1 METFKMER
9 KLVTVKQIRDI
20 QPIEDAD
27 KIELAFIDGWQCVTA
42 KDNGF
47 KKNDLCIYF
56 EIDSLL
62 PELPDTEFLRPK
74 NFRIRTIKLKGVL
87 SQGIIFPLDFLKNF
101 TEGISILE
109 KIKLDE
115 ISFEGYDLSEI
126 IGVEKYEQ
134 PIPACLGGQ
143 IEGYFPNKCPRT
155 DAERCQNLSYEL
167 QQYKELVAGF
177 VVTEKLDGS
186 SASFMLID
194 DVFKVCSR
202 NLDLTETEG
211 NTFWQVARKNDIEAK
226 MRFFASTHNI
236 KEFAIQGELV
246 GEGIQKN
253 KYKLKGHDVYLF
265 NAFNIDTQTYFT
277 WSEFIELIDVTE
289 LKQVPVIS
297 DSYSVTDDTNA
308 LLLFAEG
315 KSVLCDTT
323 EREGIVFK
331 SKHINNIR
339 TSSFG
344 QILFKAI
351 SNKFLLKYDE

>member
-1 METFKMER
+1 MER
-9 KLVTVKQIRDI
+9 KLVSVKRIHDI

-27 KIELAFIDGWQCVTA
+27 KIELVFIDGWQCVSN
-42 KDNGF
+42 KENGF
-47 KKNDLCIYF
+47 KIGDLVLYC
-56 EIDSLL
+56 EIDTVL
-62 PELPDTEFLRPK
+62 PEHPETEFLRNK
-74 NFRIRTIKLKGVL
+74 NFRIKTIRLRGKL
-87 SQGIIFPLDFLKNF
+87 SQGLIFPISVIQKIVPDF
-101 TEGISILE
+101 T
-109 KIKLDE
+109 DE
-115 ISFEGYDLSEI
+115 HLALLNVGHDVTGL
-126 IGVEKYEQ
+126 IGATKWEA

-143 IEGYFPNKCPRT
+143 IEGYFPNKVPKT
-155 DAERCQNLSYEL
+155 DAERCQNLKSEL
-167 QQYKELVAGF
+167 ARYDDIEFVA
-177 VVTEKLDGS
+177 TEKLDGS

-265 NAFNIDTQTYFT
+265 NAFNIDKQTYFT

-297 DSYSVTDDTNA
+297 DQYTVTNDTNV

-331 SKHINNIR
+331 SKYINNIR

>member
-1 METFKMER
+1 MER
-9 KLVTVKQIRDI
+9 KLVTVKRIHDI

-27 KIELAFIDGWQCVTA
+27 KIELVFIDGWQCVSN
-42 KDNGF
+42 KENGF
-47 KKNDLCIYF
+47 KIGDLVLYC
-56 EIDSLL
+56 EIDTVL
-62 PELPDTEFLRPK
+62 PEHPETEFLRNK
-74 NFRIRTIKLKGVL
+74 NFRIKTIRLRGKL
-87 SQGIIFPLDFLKNF
+87 SQGLIFPISVIQKIIPDFTDEHLALLNVGHDV
-101 TEGISILE
+101 TEL
-109 KIKLDE
+109 
-115 ISFEGYDLSEI
+115 
-126 IGVEKYEQ
+126 IGATKYEA

-143 IEGYFPNKCPRT
+143 IEGYFPNKVPKT
-155 DAERCQNLSYEL
+155 DAERCQNLKSEL
-167 QQYKELVAGF
+167 ARYDGIEFVA
-177 VVTEKLDGS
+177 TEKLDGS

-202 NLDLTETEG
+202 NLDLRETEG

-277 WSEFIELIDVTE
+277 WSEFIELIDITE

-331 SKHINNIR
+331 SKHISNIR
-339 TSSFG
+339 SSSFG

>member
-1 METFKMER
+1 METTNR
-9 KLVTVKQIRDI
+9 KLVSVKRIRDI
-20 QPIEDAD
+20 QPIEGAD

-47 KKNDLCIYF
+47 KVNDLVLYC
-56 EIDSLL
+56 EIDTVL
-62 PELPDTEFLRPK
+62 PEHEETEFLRPR
-74 NFRIRTIKLKGVL
+74 NFRIRTIRLKSKL
-87 SQGIIFPLDFLKNF
+87 SQGLIFPLSVIQKIVPDF
-101 TEGISILE
+101 TDQHMSM
-109 KIKLDE
+109 LDV
-115 ISFEGYDLSEI
+115 GHDVTQL
-126 IGVEKYEQ
+126 IGATKYEA

-143 IEGYFPNKCPRT
+143 IEGYFPNKVPKT
-155 DAERCQNLSYEL
+155 DAERCQNLVNEISK
-167 QQYKELVAGF
+167 YKELGIEF

-202 NLDLTETEG
+202 NLDLRETEG

-246 GEGIQKN
+246 GEGVQKN

-277 WSEFIELIDVTE
+277 WSEFIELIDITG
-289 LKQVPVIS
+289 LKQVPIIS
-297 DSYSVTDDTNA
+297 DSVFIIDNVNTMLTM
-308 LLLFAEG
+308 AED
-315 KSVLCDTT
+315 KSVLCPDV
-323 EREGIVFK
+323 EREGVVFK
-331 SKHINNIR
+331 SKTINNIR

>member
-1 METFKMER
+1 MENSIKSIR
-9 KLVTVKQIRDI
+9 KIDLKSKRYDITLQNNHHYFANNILVH
-20 QPIEDAD
+20 
-27 KIELAFIDGWQCVTA
+27 
-42 KDNGF
+42 N
-47 KKNDLCIYF
+47 
-56 EIDSLL
+56 
-62 PELPDTEFLRPK
+62 
-74 NFRIRTIKLKGVL
+74 
-87 SQGIIFPLDFLKNF
+87 
-101 TEGISILE
+101 
-109 KIKLDE
+109 
-115 ISFEGYDLSEI
+115 
-126 IGVEKYEQ
+126 
-134 PIPACLGGQ
+134 
-143 IEGYFPNKCPRT
+143 
-155 DAERCQNLSYEL
+155 CQNLKSEL
-167 QQYKELVAGF
+167 ARYDDIEFVA
-177 VVTEKLDGS
+177 TEKLDGS

-202 NLDLTETEG
+202 NLDLTESEG

-297 DSYSVTDDTNA
+297 DSYSVTDDTNV

-331 SKHINNIR
+331 SKYINNIR

>member
-1 METFKMER
+1 MENSIKSIR
-9 KLVTVKQIRDI
+9 KIDLKSKRYDITLQNNHHYFANNILVH
-20 QPIEDAD
+20 
-27 KIELAFIDGWQCVTA
+27 
-42 KDNGF
+42 N
-47 KKNDLCIYF
+47 
-56 EIDSLL
+56 
-62 PELPDTEFLRPK
+62 
-74 NFRIRTIKLKGVL
+74 
-87 SQGIIFPLDFLKNF
+87 
-101 TEGISILE
+101 
-109 KIKLDE
+109 
-115 ISFEGYDLSEI
+115 
-126 IGVEKYEQ
+126 
-134 PIPACLGGQ
+134 
-143 IEGYFPNKCPRT
+143 
-155 DAERCQNLSYEL
+155 CQNLKSEL
-167 QQYKELVAGF
+167 VRYKENGIELIA
-177 VVTEKLDGS
+177 TEKLDGS

-202 NLDLTETEG
+202 NLDLRESEG

-277 WSEFIELIDVTE
+277 WSEFVELIDITE

-297 DSYSVTDDTNA
+297 DQYTVTDDTNA

-331 SKHINNIR
+331 SKHISNIR
-339 TSSFG
+339 SSSFG

>member
-1 METFKMER
+1 MER
-9 KLVTVKQIRDI
+9 KLVSVKRIHDI

-27 KIELAFIDGWQCVTA
+27 KIELVFIDGWQCVSN
-42 KDNGF
+42 KENGF
-47 KKNDLCIYF
+47 KIGDLVLYC
-56 EIDSLL
+56 EIDTVL
-62 PELPDTEFLRPK
+62 PEHPETEFLRNK
-74 NFRIRTIKLKGVL
+74 NFRIKTIRLRGKL
-87 SQGIIFPLDFLKNF
+87 SQGLIFPISVIQKIVPDFTDEHLALLDVGHDV
-101 TEGISILE
+101 T
-109 KIKLDE
+109 KL
-115 ISFEGYDLSEI
+115 
-126 IGVEKYEQ
+126 IGATKWEA

-143 IEGYFPNKCPRT
+143 IEGYFPNKVPKT
-155 DAERCQNLSYEL
+155 DAERCQNLKSEL
-167 QQYKELVAGF
+167 ARYNDIEFVA
-177 VVTEKLDGS
+177 TEKLDGS

-297 DSYSVTDDTNA
+297 DQYTVTDDTNA

-331 SKHINNIR
+331 SKHISNIR

>member
-1 METFKMER
+1 MGIFKMER

-47 KKNDLCIYF
+47 KIGDLVLYC
-56 EIDSLL
+56 EIDTVL
-62 PELPDTEFLRPK
+62 PEHPETEFLRNK
-74 NFRIRTIKLKGVL
+74 NFRIKTIRLRGKL
-87 SQGIIFPLDFLKNF
+87 SQGLIFPISVIQKIVPDFTDEHLALLDIGHDV
-101 TEGISILE
+101 T
-109 KIKLDE
+109 KL
-115 ISFEGYDLSEI
+115 
-126 IGVEKYEQ
+126 IGATKYEA
-134 PIPACLGGQ
+134 PIPANLGGQ
-143 IEGYFPNKCPRT
+143 IEGYFPNKVPKT
-155 DAERCQNLSYEL
+155 DAERCQNLKSEL
-167 QQYKELVAGF
+167 ARYDGIEFIA
-177 VVTEKLDGS
+177 TEKLDGS

-202 NLDLTETEG
+202 NLDLKESEG

-277 WSEFIELIDVTE
+277 WHEFIELIDVTE

-297 DSYSVTDDTNA
+297 DQYTVTDDTNA

-331 SKHINNIR
+331 SKHISNIR
-339 TSSFG
+339 SSSFG